1 MSKINP
7 FKDLPDIVRK
17 KIDPPR
23 HERLQEFWRL
33 KMQLVE
39 IGKGYV
45 KELER
50 HQTVTKEQKSEVS
63 LQFLLVVLRN
73 RLLTTI

>member
-1 MSKINP
+1 
-7 FKDLPDIVRK
+7 
-17 KIDPPR
+17 
-23 HERLQEFWRL
+23 
-33 KMQLVE
+33 MQLVE

>member
-7 FKDLPDIVRK
+7 YNDLPDIVRK
-17 KIDPPR
+17 KRDPPH

-33 KMQLVE
+33 KMQLME

-45 KELER
+45 KEHER
-50 HQTVTKEQKSEVS
+50 HQTVTKEQKSEVK
-63 LQFLLVVLRN
+63 
-73 RLLTTI
+73 